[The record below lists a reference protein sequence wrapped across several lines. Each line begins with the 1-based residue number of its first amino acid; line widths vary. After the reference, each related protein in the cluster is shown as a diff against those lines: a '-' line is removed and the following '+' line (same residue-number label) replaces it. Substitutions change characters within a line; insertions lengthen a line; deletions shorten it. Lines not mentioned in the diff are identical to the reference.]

1 MAEEAID
8 RVLQILGG
16 DKKLLARA
24 PCGHTYRLT
33 DSPIFYGD
41 NVPKPAQSW
50 VNEMRTG
57 LEKLRNDL
65 EKLKNRLKSAEQK
78 SVDVQFGKT
87 VEKIIPVLSGF
98 PYSARDCRPLFDP
111 IDYIA
116 FKGWSNGRITRV
128 DFIDVKSG
136 GARLSSVQR
145 RIRDTVLQGK
155 VTIEE
160 FRP

>member
-1 MAEEAID
+1 MRESP
-8 RVLQILGG
+8 LFSG
-16 DKKLLARA
+16 DVIPETAQPAVDKLKA
-24 PCGHTYRLT
+24 
-33 DSPIFYGD
+33 D
-41 NVPKPAQSW
+41 
-50 VNEMRTG
+50 
-57 LEKLRNDL
+57 LEGFRREL
-65 EKLKNRLKSAEQK
+65 EKLKRRLASAEQK

-87 VEKIIPVLSGF
+87 VEKIVPVLSGF
-98 PYSARDCRPLFDP
+98 PYSAKDCRPLFDP

-116 FKGWSNGRITRV
+116 FEGWSSGRVRRI

-136 GARLSSVQR
+136 DATLSPVQR